1 MTSNRMR
8 LLRTWSVAFAVVS
21 AHGIVANAQ
30 DPSWLAPF
38 PPFRIAGNLHYVGSE
53 GLASYLVTSARGHI
67 LINSGLEASVP
78 QIQRSVEALG
88 FRFTDVKILLLS
100 HAHWDHAAG
109 SALVKKLTGATIM
122 VMSGD
127 AEVMAT
133 GGRTD
138 FQYGDPTRADYPA
151 VHVDRV
157 LHDGDT
163 VSLGDNVLVARLTP
177 GHTKGCTTW
186 TMRVSA
192 QSGTREV
199 VIVGSPNVNPGYL
212 LFGNTKYPNI
222 RADFERTFVVLR
234 SLKADIFLGAHGS
247 YFELAAKYERWRRG
261 DRDAFVDPSGYERF
275 VADRE
280 RAFIRAREAQR
291 RASRN

>member
-1 MTSNRMR
+1 MR
-8 LLRTWSVAFAVVS
+8 RLRTWSVGLAVVF

-38 PPFRIAGNLHYVGSE
+38 PPFQIAGNLHYVGSQ
-53 GLASYLVTSARGHI
+53 GLASYLVTSPRGHI

-78 QIQRSVEALG
+78 QIRRSIEALG

-109 SALVKKLTGATIM
+109 SALVKKLTGATVM

-138 FQYGDPTRADYPA
+138 FHYGDPTRADYPA

-157 LHDGDT
+157 LRDGDI

-186 TMRVSA
+186 TMRVPA
-192 QSGTREV
+192 QNATREV
-199 VIVGSPNVNPGYL
+199 VIVGSPNVNPGYR
-212 LFGNTKYPNI
+212 LFDNRKYPNI
-222 RADFERTFVVLR
+222 RTDFERTFVVLR
-234 SLKADIFLGAHGS
+234 SLKADIFLGAHGG
-247 YFELAAKYERWRRG
+247 YFDLAAKYDRRRRG
-261 DRDAFVDPSGYERF
+261 DRDAFVDPTGYVRF

-280 RAFIRAREAQR
+280 RAFIREREAQR
-291 RASRN
+291 